1 MRRMQI
7 LNIAVA
13 SNKPLFRSESLL
25 NNLWSLYYETWQVET
40 ENQIAK
46 HFRRELS
53 LLSPEDL
60 LFSVFS
66 YV

>member
-1 MRRMQI
+1 M
-7 LNIAVA
+7 N
-13 SNKPLFRSESLL
+13 
-25 NNLWSLYYETWQVET
+25 YETWEVKT
-40 ENQIAK
+40 ENQIAER
-46 HFRRELS
+46 FRRELS

>member
-1 MRRMQI
+1 MRRMQL

-13 SNKPLFRSESLL
+13 SNRPLFRSESML
-25 NNLWSLYYETWQVET
+25 NNLWSLNYETWRVKT

-46 HFRRELS
+46 RFRRELS

-66 YV
+66 YL